1 MGITCNNNLGTIGN
15 GNRKRNKIIAWFGD
29 LGDSS
34 EALELVRE
42 RWFSEGP
49 PSLVAVQEPASGNLP

>member
-1 MGITCNNNLGTIGN
+1 M
-15 GNRKRNKIIAWFGD
+15 AWFGD
-29 LGDSS
+29 IGGSS

-49 PSLVAVQEPASGNLP
+49 PSLVAVQEPASGNPP